1 MVVEVKILLQ
11 VHCRVLAAIFNG
23 LTEAGGP
30 CTFSRTLLRGPLVY
44 SDFDLNS
51 ITCTIIKIKT

>member
-23 LTEAGGP
+23 LTGVGGP
-30 CTFSRTLLRGPLVY
+30 YPFSRTLLRGP
-44 SDFDLNS
+44 SAHSNFDLNS
-51 ITCTIIKIKT
+51 ITYTIIKIKT

>member
-11 VHCRVLAAIFNG
+11 VHCRVLAAIFNE
-23 LTEAGGP
+23 LTEVGGP
-30 CTFSRTLLRGPLVY
+30 CPFSRTLLRGPLVH